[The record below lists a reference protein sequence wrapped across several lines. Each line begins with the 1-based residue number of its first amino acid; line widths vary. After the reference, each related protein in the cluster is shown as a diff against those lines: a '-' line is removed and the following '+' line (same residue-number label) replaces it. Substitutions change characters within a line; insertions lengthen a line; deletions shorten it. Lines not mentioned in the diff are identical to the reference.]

1 MARIR
6 IRNEWL
12 EQHLFRVR
20 TIAVGIIALL
30 LVLLVVGRLFY
41 LQVLHY
47 SHYATL
53 AEGNRLRPELI
64 TPPRGLIFDRNG
76 VPLAENRPSYEL
88 LVVPEQVADL
98 NATLM
103 ALSQI
108 VSLRPGDIA
117 RFNDLLKTKRPFQP
131 LLLRTELSD
140 EEIARFAVDRQ

>member
-12 EQHLFRVR
+12 EQHLFRMRAIV
-20 TIAVGIIALL
+20 VGIIALL

-41 LQVLHY
+41 LQVMHY

-53 AEGNRLRPELI
+53 AEGNRLRPEPV

-88 LVVPEQVADL
+88 EVVPEQVPDL
-98 NATLM
+98 NATLA
-103 ALSQI
+103 ALGQI
-108 VSLRPGDIA
+108 VNLRPGD
-117 RFNDLLKTKRPFQP
+117 L
-131 LLLRTELSD
+131 
-140 EEIARFAVDRQ
+140 